1 MKDSSQAWLAMIG
14 PGIKGLGEIKQPGQ
28 LYQRQLAATVAGLL
42 HEDYEANH
50 PIADAFTIPVKDD
63 GPAQPDLSSLNLNGI
78 YLPIS
83 PINLLF
89 LVSIVHKKNLRKK
102 VSFLKYFFF
111 TIVEQ

>member
-1 MKDSSQAWLAMIG
+1 MIG

-83 PINLLF
+83 PINLLLLACF
-89 LVSIVHKKNLRKK
+89 FWLVLYIKKTFARR
-102 VSFLKYFFF
+102 FPF
-111 TIVEQ
+111 